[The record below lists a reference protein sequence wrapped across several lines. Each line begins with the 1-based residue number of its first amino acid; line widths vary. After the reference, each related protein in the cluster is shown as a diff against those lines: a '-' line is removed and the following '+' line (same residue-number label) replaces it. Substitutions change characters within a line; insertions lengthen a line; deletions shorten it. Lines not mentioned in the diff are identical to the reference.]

1 MAIIRAMN
9 YLMVFIGGGL
19 GSLLRFGLSQGIPN
33 TKVYL
38 PIATLLAN
46 TIACLVFALVV
57 SFTQQKTQLTEPFK
71 LLLLAG
77 FCGGLSTFSTFSNE
91 TFLMLKQGLHLYAF
105 GNILFNLCLCLA
117 VFYWFHK

>member
-1 MAIIRAMN
+1 MN

-38 PIATLLAN
+38 PLATLLAN
-46 TIACLVFALVV
+46 TIACMVFAVVMSLVQNKALF
-57 SFTQQKTQLTEPFK
+57 SEPLKF
-71 LLLLAG
+71 LLLAG

-91 TFLMLKQGLHLYAF
+91 TFLMLKQGFYLYAF
-105 GNILFNLCLCLA
+105 GNILLNLVMCLV
-117 VFYWFHK
+117 VFYWFNK